1 MVAAVDPD
9 PRVDGK
15 GIARLRAAGMAV
27 EVGCLEAQACRLNG
41 GFFRRMRQRRP
52 FVALKLATSAD
63 GRIATASGD
72 SQWITGAEAR
82 AEGHRLRLRHDAIM
96 IGSGT
101 ALADD
106 PMLDLQAARAR
117 APLARPGGPG
127 PPAAAAGRRAGW
139 RGARRISRCGCS
151 RPWWTAGRAAH
162 CEPRASRCSRSTSRI
177 PTAELHHILATLAEQ
192 GITRVLVEG
201 GATLATAFL
210 RAGLVDRLYQFAAPM
225 LIGAD
230 GYPAT
235 HSLAV
240 ERLADARRWR
250 RVDAR
255 MLGSD
260 RLDVLEPIA
269 QAE

>member
-1 MVAAVDPD
+1 M
-9 PRVDGK
+9 
-15 GIARLRAAGMAV
+15 
-27 EVGCLEAQACRLNG
+27 
-41 GFFRRMRQRRP
+41 
-52 FVALKLATSAD
+52 ALKLATSAD

-101 ALADD
+101 VLADD
-106 PMLDLQAARAR
+106 PMLTCRLPGLEHRSPVRVVLDRRLRLPAESR
-117 APLARPGGPG
+117 LARSAADQPLWLFTSLADVGMVRELRTRGVTLFSL
-127 PPAAAAGRRAGW
+127 PPQNSA
-139 RGARRISRCGCS
+139 
-151 RPWWTAGRAAH
+151 
-162 CEPRASRCSRSTSRI
+162 
-177 PTAELHHILATLAEQ
+177 AELHHILATLAEQ

-201 GATLATAFL
+201 GATLGTAFL

-230 GYPAT
+230 GHPAT

-255 MLGSD
+255 MLGPD
-260 RLDVLEPIA
+260 RLDVLEPMA

>member
-1 MVAAVDPD
+1 M
-9 PRVDGK
+9 
-15 GIARLRAAGMAV
+15 LT
-27 EVGCLEAQACRLNG
+27 CRLPG
-41 GFFRRMRQRRP
+41 LEHRSPVRVVLDR
-52 FVALKLATSAD
+52 
-63 GRIATASGD
+63 
-72 SQWITGAEAR
+72 
-82 AEGHRLRLRHDAIM
+82 RLRLPAESR
-96 IGSGT
+96 
-101 ALADD
+101 
-106 PMLDLQAARAR
+106 
-117 APLARPGGPG
+117 LARSATDQPLWLFTSMVDGG
-127 PPAAAAGRRAGW
+127 
-139 RGARRISRCGCS
+139 
-151 RPWWTAGRAAH
+151 AGRALQAEGVTLFLLH
-162 CEPRASRCSRSTSRI
+162 QQDC
-177 PTAELHHILATLAEQ
+177 TAELHHILAALAEQ

-230 GYPAT
+230 GYPAI

-255 MLGSD
+255 ILGSD